1 MSKITRS
8 DFEIESSDS
17 LHFPICLRW
26 ANGCLGFCA
35 GVIPQTVLALGVLTV
50 LLRALER
57 YLDPVAL
64 PGSIFP
70 CNLQYLVTPTLK
82 NTQ

>member
-1 MSKITRS
+1 MNMGVKTQRRVL
-8 DFEIESSDS
+8 F
-17 LHFPICLRW
+17 LHL
-26 ANGCLGFCA
+26 L
-35 GVIPQTVLALGVLTV
+35 IPKTVLALEVLTV

-70 CNLQYLVTPTLK
+70 CNLQYLVIPTLK
-82 NTQ
+82 THTVKLTN